1 MHHHCPK
8 WSLACRVRAE
18 VLVAELARVGAPLR
32 IVERPVPDPGEG
44 EVLVRVEACGV
55 CGSDV
60 FLQKGGFTGAPMP
73 IVPGHEAAGVV
84 ERVGPLASG
93 PAVGEQV
100 ALYYI
105 DAPADSRYARQ
116 GRPNIGPGVRRMG
129 VDVDGAFAEFVVRPA
144 TTLITP
150 PAKIDP
156 VVLAVLTDAV
166 ATPYHALR
174 RIANIQPGE
183 TLLVLGIGGI
193 GSNAVQLGRQ
203 FGARV
208 IAVGR
213 SPGKLDLAGRLG
225 ADVVLADGPL
235 IEDQVRDV
243 TEGAGPDVVLQCVG
257 SGRLDALA
265 IAVAGWL
272 GRVVLVGTS
281 TEAFEARA
289 SSFVWRELSVLGSR
303 GYLADDIREVIDLYL
318 EGAVHV
324 EHLTEHQRPLREANE
339 ALEDLKSGRVL
350 RTVLVP

>member
-1 MHHHCPK
+1 M
-8 WSLACRVRAE
+8 
-18 VLVAELARVGAPLR
+18 LVAELARVGDPLR

-84 ERVGPLASG
+84 ERVGPLTSG
-93 PAVGEQV
+93 PPVGEQV

-150 PAKIDP
+150 PTKIDP
-156 VVLAVLTDAV
+156 TVLAVLTDAV

-174 RIANIQPGE
+174 RIAKIQPGE

-193 GSNAVQLGRQ
+193 GSNAVQLGRH

-213 SPGKLDLAGRLG
+213 SPGKLALGGRLG

-243 TEGAGPDVVLQCVG
+243 TDGAGPM
-257 SGRLDALA
+257 SYFNALA
-265 IAVAGWL
+265 PDGLMPWPSRWPGGWAGL
-272 GRVVLVGTS
+272 CSSAPRPKHLRL
-281 TEAFEARA
+281 ERRA
-289 SSFVWRELSVLGSR
+289 SSGESSPCSVRVAILRMTSAR
-303 GYLADDIREVIDLYL
+303 L
-318 EGAVHV
+318 
-324 EHLTEHQRPLREANE
+324 LTCTSKAR
-339 ALEDLKSGRVL
+339 S
-350 RTVLVP
+350 TSSI